1 MELEQPIDKSIKNAY
16 NINAQWAHSWK
27 IYRLNIN
34 LNGRINSKRFSKSY
48 GYAPDY
54 QLWDLNTR
62 HSFNLKS
69 VIIEPGCGIENLFDY
84 TDDRPYNSNYATL
97 SPGRSFYISLS
108 LKFKS

>member
-1 MELEQPIDKSIKNAY
+1 MPNGRIHGRY
-16 NINAQWAHSWK
+16 N
-27 IYRLNIN
+27 RLNIN

-97 SPGRSFYISLS
+97 TPDVHSISVCL
-108 LKFKS
+108 